1 MKRVVS
7 SSYVRKHP
15 TIKRVNQLIRSK
27 ENDLSYLDDCYTLED
42 VKNHEYEAFNVTRLI
57 RELETNT
64 DEDPREIIEYW
75 IDRFDGNLTIQQKE
89 YRRAYSNLEN
99 FYKYVNQ
106 LSGVIDIELVDG
118 KWARIPI
125 GGRNPDKLV
134 DLVDL
139 INETLDSRYHG
150 TARGGSWTA
159 YNIWTPENT
168 ELQVGWIDE
177 TDNFEDSWGMVPCGI
192 YIN

>member
-1 MKRVVS
+1 MKRVIS
-7 SSYVRKHP
+7 SSYIRQHP
-15 TIKRVNQLIRSK
+15 EIKRLNQVIRAQ
-27 ENDLSYLDDCYTLED
+27 ENDLDYLDTCYTLED
-42 VKNHEYEAFNVTRLI
+42 VKNHKYEMFNVARLV

-64 DEDPREIIEYW
+64 EDDPREIIEYW
-75 IDRFDGNLTIQQKE
+75 IYRFDQNLIRQQKE
-89 YRRAYSNLEN
+89 WSETYFALER

-106 LSGVIDIELVDG
+106 LSGVIDIEVVDG

-125 GGRNPDKLV
+125 GGRNPDRLV

-139 INETLDSRYHG
+139 INETLGSKYHI

-159 YNIWTPENT
+159 YNIWTPEGS

-177 TDNFEDSWGMVPCGI
+177 AEKFENSWGMVPCGI
-192 YIN
+192 